1 MSQQL
6 ARGLAWM
13 CLVVLAVMVIAGGY
27 MLININIFQQFMVKN
42 ILAPI
47 QWGMVD
53 PWQLYLAWL
62 LTAIYVGVGLVGL
75 AYLSQV
81 LKRFGKGELF
91 TLTNSRHLRGFASC
105 LLLQSLFSPFYFGL
119 LVVLL
124 TLNHPA
130 GQKVLM
136 LNASSNDLKN
146 LGLGI
151 LLWLIS
157 DLLVKAQALEKENK
171 AFV

>member
-13 CLVVLAVMVIAGGY
+13 CLVSLVGVVIGGGY
-27 MLININIFQQFMVKN
+27 LLIDIDMFRQLMIGA
-42 ILAPI
+42 ISAPI
-47 QWGMVD
+47 QWGLVES
-53 PWQLYLAWL
+53 WQLYLAWL
-62 LTAIYVGVGLVGL
+62 LAAIYVGIGL
-75 AYLSQV
+75 AGLGYLSQV

-91 TLTNSRHLRGFASC
+91 TLVNSRYLRGFASC

-130 GQKVLM
+130 GQKILM
-136 LNASSNDLKN
+136 LNASSSDLKN

-157 DLLVKAQALEKENK
+157 DLLVKAHALEKENK